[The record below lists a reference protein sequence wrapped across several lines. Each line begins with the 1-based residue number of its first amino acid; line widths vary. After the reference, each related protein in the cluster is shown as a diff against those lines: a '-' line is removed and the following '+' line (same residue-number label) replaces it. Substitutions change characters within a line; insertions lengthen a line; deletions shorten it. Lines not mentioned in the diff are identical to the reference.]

1 MPFVRNR
8 NFMLIMFSIILFVT
22 LFSEVPEERNQD
34 LLSEPSEAT
43 SVVMKPEVFIALLN
57 EAYGNNCISG
67 TRIMMES
74 GETARY
80 RYEYIM
86 RNGYNKVVSLT
97 MPYRVTWYRYN
108 DRGYLIL
115 DGKRTLM
122 EDKMKDLEDVFLEDL
137 QTGVVEIKIS
147 EILYSGI
154 PAYYTSVYGDD
165 FTYRVIVLKQ
175 SMNFIRL
182 EKQTR
187 GKQTVMFY
195 DNLNA
200 GDKETFENQMI
211 WYKEI
216 PLGSTFKPVQTATQT
231 TAEDAT
237 EATVPETEEQL
248 LAKEFEE
255 LIEPLKDEFV
265 VIKTE
270 LVAFPDADVMLMT
283 LSADDMADP
292 FVVSIVIYKENS
304 AQKSENLFGKVPEN
318 YNHFQ
323 KNNENIEVNVIGV
336 HEEDFLKS
344 VAEKILQE

>member
-1 MPFVRNR
+1 
-8 NFMLIMFSIILFVT
+8 
-22 LFSEVPEERNQD
+22 
-34 LLSEPSEAT
+34 
-43 SVVMKPEVFIALLN
+43 
-57 EAYGNNCISG
+57 
-67 TRIMMES
+67 
-74 GETARY
+74 
-80 RYEYIM
+80 
-86 RNGYNKVVSLT
+86 
-97 MPYRVTWYRYN
+97 
-108 DRGYLIL
+108 
-115 DGKRTLM
+115 
-122 EDKMKDLEDVFLEDL
+122 
-137 QTGVVEIKIS
+137 
-147 EILYSGI
+147 
-154 PAYYTSVYGDD
+154 
-165 FTYRVIVLKQ
+165 
-175 SMNFIRL
+175 MNFIRL

-200 GDKETFENQMI
+200 GDKEAFENQMI

-237 EATVPETEEQL
+237 EVTVPETEEQL

-255 LIEPLKDEFV
+255 LIEPLKEEFV

-270 LVAFPDADVMLMT
+270 LIAFPDADVMLMT

-323 KNNENIEVNVIGV
+323 KNYENIEVNVIGV
-336 HEEDFLKS
+336 HEEEFLKS